1 MARILI
7 VDDDVLSTKIYLAKL
22 NNDHHEVVLCQN
34 GQDALAKIITKF
46 DLVLLDIMMPKMDGI
61 ALLKEIQKGPNRLT
75 PVLVYT
81 NLISKEVK
89 QEALA
94 NGAKEF
100 LLKADYSPAQILAKF
115 DQYLPRAA

>member
-46 DLVLLDIMMPKMDGI
+46 DLVLLDMIMPDKNGREVFLEILSINPDAKVII
-61 ALLKEIQKGPNRLT
+61 ASGFSRNEDVAGLKEKGLCAFLPKPFQRSELSRIIGEVLNR
-75 PVLVYT
+75 
-81 NLISKEVK
+81 
-89 QEALA
+89 
-94 NGAKEF
+94 
-100 LLKADYSPAQILAKF
+100 
-115 DQYLPRAA
+115 